1 MFCRKC
7 RRDAAKPC
15 ARSTGGP
22 SPTIYIPD
30 ARLIPTACVRACVRS
45 DQVVNA
51 FVPPRP
57 ASRSLFH
64 LCHDFFVSISQ
75 RRQFNR
81 RAFVESCSNDNRM
94 PPGRVPL
101 LMAKEWRDTRAI
113 NADTASECL
122 AAAGRGDD
130 MHSFLCSYTDR
141 QNKSCPIGWVP
152 SLLARPKTPQTHDAR
167 CSLAVIIQ
175 AQKQR

>member
-1 MFCRKC
+1 MLY
-7 RRDAAKPC
+7 
-15 ARSTGGP
+15 GV
-22 SPTIYIPD
+22 
-30 ARLIPTACVRACVRS
+30 RLCQDGDVLSEMQEGCGEAVYEEHRGSLSNDLHSRCTSHPNRVCLRACVRS

-57 ASRSLFH
+57 ASRFLFH

-81 RAFVESCSNDNRM
+81 RAFVESCSTDNRV

-101 LMAKEWRDTRAI
+101 LMEKEWRDTRAI

-130 MHSFLCSYTDR
+130 VHSVLVF
-141 QNKSCPIGWVP
+141 V
-152 SLLARPKTPQTHDAR
+152 H
-167 CSLAVIIQ
+167 
-175 AQKQR
+175 